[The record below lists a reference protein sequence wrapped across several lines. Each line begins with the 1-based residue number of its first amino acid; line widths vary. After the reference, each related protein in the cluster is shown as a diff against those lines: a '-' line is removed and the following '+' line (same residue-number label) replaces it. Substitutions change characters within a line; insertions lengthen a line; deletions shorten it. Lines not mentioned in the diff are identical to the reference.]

1 MPTPKALRTRQTL
14 LTVAR
19 TIILNEG
26 IGALTMDKVAEAA
39 GVSKGACMYHFK
51 SKRALQA
58 ALLEDYAEH
67 LNTELERHEAMFEG
81 TPDETLVPGYIEW
94 FKSFDTADN
103 GWARVGVALLSNFSH
118 DAELMQPVRDWYEK
132 LYARINALPDDRR
145 AETLVA
151 IMALEGFFYT
161 HKFGVDL
168 AGSIA
173 KRKAWDCL
181 KKTLVKT
188 PARRR

>member
-67 LNTELERHEAMFEG
+67 LNTEL
-81 TPDETLVPGYIEW
+81 
-94 FKSFDTADN
+94 
-103 GWARVGVALLSNFSH
+103 
-118 DAELMQPVRDWYEK
+118 
-132 LYARINALPDDRR
+132 
-145 AETLVA
+145 
-151 IMALEGFFYT
+151 
-161 HKFGVDL
+161 
-168 AGSIA
+168 
-173 KRKAWDCL
+173 
-181 KKTLVKT
+181 
-188 PARRR
+188 

>member
-1 MPTPKALRTRQTL
+1 M
-14 LTVAR
+14 
-19 TIILNEG
+19 
-26 IGALTMDKVAEAA
+26 
-39 GVSKGACMYHFK
+39 
-51 SKRALQA
+51 
-58 ALLEDYAEH
+58 
-67 LNTELERHEAMFEG
+67 
-81 TPDETLVPGYIEW
+81 
-94 FKSFDTADN
+94 
-103 GWARVGVALLSNFSH
+103 
-118 DAELMQPVRDWYEK
+118 RDWYEK

>member
-39 GVSKGACMYHFK
+39 GVSKGACMYHFR

-67 LNTELERHEAMFEG
+67 LNTELERHEAMLSGSKVLMRPTTGGRGSGWRSYPIFRTMRNSCSPCGIG
-81 TPDETLVPGYIEW
+81 TRTCMPASMRFRTI
-94 FKSFDTADN
+94 
-103 GWARVGVALLSNFSH
+103 
-118 DAELMQPVRDWYEK
+118 
-132 LYARINALPDDRR
+132 
-145 AETLVA
+145 
-151 IMALEGFFYT
+151 
-161 HKFGVDL
+161 
-168 AGSIA
+168 AG
-173 KRKAWDCL
+173 
-181 KKTLVKT
+181 
-188 PARRR
+188 RRRSLPSWRWKGFSIRISSA